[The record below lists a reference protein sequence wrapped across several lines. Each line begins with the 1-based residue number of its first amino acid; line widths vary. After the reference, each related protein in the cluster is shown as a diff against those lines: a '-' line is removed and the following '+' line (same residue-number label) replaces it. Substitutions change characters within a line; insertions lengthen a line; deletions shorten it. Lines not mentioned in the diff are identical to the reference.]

1 MKNGNSQGMRHLCGF
16 ASWLKPTAFQK
27 YFITH
32 DGHILLHNVI
42 AGWRTLSAM
51 LLRPHW
57 TTLCDCNW
65 IWNMDLLGIME
76 DSVNVGVQM
85 VDTTPGRDFPDS
97 RKPVVSEVKPQSKCW
112 KFSRNGLQER
122 PVLPTRVMWGAW
134 CLPGKPE
141 DHKTLNLMERGSLRV
156 SILIYLL
163 GVFMGNWKMVSR
175 NLICIFSNVCLIE
188 IGQDFLVSK
197 QMHFCSL
204 II

>member
-1 MKNGNSQGMRHLCGF
+1 MAIHKVCAIF
-16 ASWLKPTAFQK
+16 AGLH
-27 YFITH
+27 H
-32 DGHILLHNVI
+32 DWNRLHFRNILLHMTVI
-42 AGWRTLSAM
+42 YCFITWLLAGERSPLCYCV
-51 LLRPHW
+51 LIE

-188 IGQDFLVSK
+188 IGPDFLVSK